1 MTDLQKY
8 VAVPKV
14 KGITAWAD
22 MTVDMQAWELAKV
35 AMHGQNASV
44 SAIAMRAQS
53 IKEALQSGEL
63 EVVEFSPNEVFRHD
77 SIESE
82 ESENEMERR
91 TR

>member
-8 VAVPKV
+8 VSVPKV

-44 SAIAMRAQS
+44 SAIAMRAQR

-63 EVVEFSPNEVFRHD
+63 EVVELSPNED
-77 SIESE
+77 PIESE